1 MYVYRFKNLKEEII
15 YIGRAKKLKERMNR
29 HKHLPKECYDEVSKV
44 EYITLSN
51 DDESSIYERFL
62 INKHLPKYNIEY
74 KNNSTFT
81 FNLPEKEWKIFNY
94 DFLKES
100 KKNYITITYDIT
112 KLEIKT
118 RDIKKVKD
126 KTTDKDNIIV
136 TFDWNIWVYISGSTT
151 INTLYDDPY
160 DDPSIAYKEIIND
173 VKENISMINNYTS
186 DGLKFDTNDVSFH
199 IY

>member
-15 YIGRAKKLKERMNR
+15 YIGRAKKLKERMNG

-62 INKHLPKYNIEY
+62 INKYLPKYNIEY

-100 KKNYITITYDIT
+100 KKNYITINKNIKHELTNAELGKLIILLFNCEIDNDGYICNNSFEKLKKQDISEILNIGIKPT
-112 KLEIKT
+112 ERYLRNVVDLELLHKDSFGFIVSNKL
-118 RDIKKVKD
+118 
-126 KTTDKDNIIV
+126 
-136 TFDWNIWVYISGSTT
+136 
-151 INTLYDDPY
+151 
-160 DDPSIAYKEIIND
+160 
-173 VKENISMINNYTS
+173 
-186 DGLKFDTNDVSFH
+186 LKLK
-199 IY
+199 